1 MGRGSL
7 ILSAPTKAV
16 FLDRDGVLNEAL
28 VRGGKPFSPMTMAE
42 VVVPSDVPDALA
54 MLRQHGFR
62 LIMVTNQPNIAR
74 GTQSRESVYAINRH
88 LQEGLGL
95 DAVEVCEHDDA
106 DHCDCRKPNP
116 GMLLR
121 AAKRDHIALTESF
134 MVGDRWRDVE
144 AGRRAGCRTIL
155 IGHGYSETF
164 KSPPDAAVATFG
176 EAVDWILAQPEIAGK
191 TYHDRG
197 SA

>member
-1 MGRGSL
+1 
-7 ILSAPTKAV
+7 LSALAKTV

-28 VRGGKPFSPMTMAE
+28 VREGKPFSPMTVAE
-42 VVVPSDVPDALA
+42 VIVPTDVPDALA
-54 MLRQHGFR
+54 RLRQHGFR

-88 LQEGLGL
+88 LQEVLRL
-95 DAVEVCEHDDA
+95 DAAEVCEHDDA

-121 AAKRDHIALTESF
+121 AAKRDHIALAESF

-155 IGHGYSETF
+155 IGHGYNETMT
-164 KSPPDAAVATFG
+164 SPPDAAVATFG
-176 EAVDWILAQPEIAGK
+176 EAVDWILAQPK
-191 TYHDRG
+191 
-197 SA
+197 